1 MIFVVSYFTEIKEGD
16 MERVAH
22 RIRSERKRLGL
33 TLEELAGKVG
43 VSPLTLQRIETG
55 KSSPSVALLSEIAQS
70 LNKSIVSFVEEK
82 EKPTVFIKDKDQ
94 QIIST
99 PSLMLKVIGP
109 KNMVNQNIVIN
120 YGEMKKGQTIDAH
133 SNSGIEWA
141 YVLEGKSEHIH
152 NGQIVIMEAGDS
164 LSYDARGVHSVTALE
179 DLKFLGVYVKES
191 EP

>member
-99 PSLMLKVIGP
+99 LSLMLKVIGP

-120 YGEMKKGQTIDAH
+120 YG
-133 SNSGIEWA
+133 
-141 YVLEGKSEHIH
+141 
-152 NGQIVIMEAGDS
+152 
-164 LSYDARGVHSVTALE
+164 
-179 DLKFLGVYVKES
+179 
-191 EP
+191 